1 MGLKK
6 KVMVVDDEK
15 SIVDL
20 FEVIQEVCDF
30 QVVAEA
36 YTGEEAVETYSKL
49 RIKPDVVIMDER
61 MPGMN
66 GLEATKKILAKDR
79 SAKIIFV
86 SGDPKIEDKA
96 LSMGASAFMTKPF
109 GLNELKKVIESV
121 SKEERK

>member
-1 MGLKK
+1 MKK

-30 QVVAEA
+30 QVIAEA
-36 YTGEEAVETYSKL
+36 YTGEDAVETYSKL

-66 GLEATKKILAKDR
+66 GLEATKKILDKDR
-79 SAKIIFV
+79 DAKIIFV
-86 SGDPKIEDKA
+86 SGDPRIEDKA
-96 LSMGASAFMTKPF
+96 ISIGASAFVKKPF
-109 GLNELKKVIESV
+109 GLSELKKAIESV
-121 SKEERK
+121 SKEEK

>member
-30 QVVAEA
+30 QVIAEA
-36 YTGEEAVETYSKL
+36 YTGEDAVETYSKL

-66 GLEATKKILAKDR
+66 GLEATKKILDKDR
-79 SAKIIFV
+79 DAKIIFV
-86 SGDPKIEDKA
+86 SGDPRIEDKA
-96 LSMGASAFMTKPF
+96 ISIGASAFVKKPF
-109 GLNELKKVIESV
+109 GLSELKKAIESV
-121 SKEERK
+121 SKEEK

>member
-20 FEVIQEVCDF
+20 FEVIQEICDF
-30 QVVAEA
+30 QVIAEA
-36 YTGEEAVETYSKL
+36 YSGEDAVETYSKL

-66 GLEATKKILAKDR
+66 GLEAAKKILDKDR
-79 SAKIIFV
+79 SAKVIFV
-86 SGDPKIEDKA
+86 SGDPRIEEKA
-96 LSMGASAFMTKPF
+96 LSIGVSAFVQKPF
-109 GLNELKKVIESV
+109 GLTELKRAIESV
-121 SKEERK
+121 SRENK

>member
-20 FEVIQEVCDF
+20 FEVIQEICDF
-30 QVVAEA
+30 QVIAEA
-36 YTGEEAVETYSKL
+36 YSGEDAVETYSKL

-66 GLEATKKILAKDR
+66 GLEATKKILDRDR
-79 SAKIIFV
+79 SAKVIFV
-86 SGDPKIEDKA
+86 SGDPRIEEKA
-96 LSMGASAFMTKPF
+96 LSIGASAFVRKPF
-109 GLNELKKVIESV
+109 GLTELKKAIESV
-121 SKEERK
+121 SRENK